1 MTADPIA
8 AFIDYQGSYHGVS
21 EERLKMTTR
30 VLRSLEAEAGD
41 ITQIEPD
48 DLTEFLADPN
58 LAASTIN
65 KHLKAVRP
73 FVRWMHMTDRIDA
86 ERMIRLLAV
95 PPPRSARSL
104 PKPYTRKQV
113 ARLWGELEAAYPF
126 VRLNWQDR
134 KRGRKPTRELGEFYV
149 YRYVRG
155 QSRWSRA
162 RPFYRRVQMEAIVSL
177 ALHGGLRCR
186 EIFEL
191 QVEDLHP
198 DNEYVVV
205 HSAAK
210 NPRAESR
217 DRAVPWMTDEMRG
230 AVRWWLEL
238 RESLGP
244 AHEGAWLA
252 LDHSDP
258 TGPMG
263 WEGFRVLMARM
274 GSGWEY
280 HRLRHTMATESLRAG
295 VPLEQLSRILGHSR
309 IEQTLQY
316 AEIVEGDVVKA
327 AERAEQRFARAV
339 GRPERVMA

>member
-1 MTADPIA
+1 MTDLIGS
-8 AFIDYQGSYHGVS
+8 FIEYQGSYHGVS

-30 VLRSLEAEAGD
+30 VLRSLEAEVGD
-41 ITQIEPD
+41 ITQLEAD
-48 DLTEFLADPN
+48 DLTGFLADPN
-58 LAASTIN
+58 LAASTIA

-73 FVRWMHMTDRIDA
+73 FVRWMHMTHHIDA
-86 ERMIRLLAV
+86 ERLIRLTAV

-113 ARLWGELEAAYPF
+113 ARMWADLESAYPF

-134 KRGRKPTRELGEFYV
+134 KRGRKPTRELGESYV

-155 QSRWSRA
+155 QSRWNRA
-162 RPFYRRVQMEAIVSL
+162 RPFYRRVQMEAIVNM

-186 EIFEL
+186 EIFDL

-205 HSAAK
+205 HGARK

-217 DRAVPWMTDEMRG
+217 DRAVPWMTDEMR
-230 AVRWWLEL
+230 ASVRWWLEL
-238 RESLGP
+238 RGSLAP
-244 AHEGAWLA
+244 PHEGAWLA
-252 LDHSDP
+252 LDFANPSS
-258 TGPMG
+258 PMG
-263 WEGFRVLMARM
+263 WEGFRVLMMRM
-274 GSGWEY
+274 GAGWEY
-280 HRLRHTMATESLRAG
+280 HRMRHTMATEALRAG
-295 VPLEQLSRILGHSR
+295 VPLEQLSRILGHAR

-327 AERAEQRFARAV
+327 AERAEERFSRAL
-339 GRPERVMA
+339 GRSERTMA